1 MAVIT
6 KSTSIAE
13 VLEPCAS
20 ARRIFDQ
27 HGLRGCGGVGGPAE
41 SLEFF
46 ATVHQADLDELLR
59 ELNAEIAKP
68 SAAALPFQESI
79 ADYIYRRFFKAGVAV
94 VLSIGAFW
102 GAINLLQLAVARGF
116 GQRRPFFSVIA
127 PPTLP
132 RRW

>member
-1 MAVIT
+1 MSAIT

-13 VLEPCAS
+13 VLERCAS

-46 ATVHQADLDELLR
+46 ATVHQANLDELLR

-68 SAAALPFQESI
+68 SAAALPFHESI
-79 ADYIYRRFFKAGVAV
+79 ADYI
-94 VLSIGAFW
+94 
-102 GAINLLQLAVARGF
+102 
-116 GQRRPFFSVIA
+116 
-127 PPTLP
+127 
-132 RRW
+132 